1 MIMNEKSK
9 ILDLIYLLRKDL
21 DHIELDI
28 DKPDPKKLSFQKAWS
43 TAVEMDQDLGEL
55 TEELLRLYLK
65 ESKARRE
72 LRKHEV

>member
-1 MIMNEKSK
+1 MNEKSK

>member
-1 MIMNEKSK
+1 MNEKSK

-55 TEELLRLYLK
+55 TEELLGLYLK

-72 LRKHEV
+72 LRKYEA